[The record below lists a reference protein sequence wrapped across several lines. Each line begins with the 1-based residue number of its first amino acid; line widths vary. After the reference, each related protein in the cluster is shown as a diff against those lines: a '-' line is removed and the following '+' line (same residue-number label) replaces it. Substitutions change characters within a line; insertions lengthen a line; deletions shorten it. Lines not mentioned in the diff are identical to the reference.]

1 MTPSGNSE
9 NPSKS
14 QAAKQGITGPA
25 AKKAESERREP
36 GPDRRISVIDRR
48 DDPDRRL
55 KTRAES
61 GYTGPERRSAE
72 RREDAT
78 GLERRRGP
86 GRRLS
91 DDRRSAEEGEMT
103 PEQFEFVMAIETY
116 KKVNKRMYPTW
127 TEVLE
132 VVQQLGYRKVA
143 QRDIQLE
150 NVPEPKL
157 SKVA

>member
-1 MTPSGNSE
+1 MKPSGNSE
-9 NPSKS
+9 KNCKC
-14 QAAKQGITGPA
+14 QTAKQCITGPTV
-25 AKKAESERREP
+25 KVAESERREP
-36 GPDRRISVIDRR
+36 GPDRRLSVIDRR
-48 DDPDRRL
+48 DGLARRQQ
-55 KTRAES
+55 TRVETR
-61 GYTGPERRSAE
+61 YDGPEHRVAE
-72 RREDAT
+72 RREATT

-103 PEQFEFVMAIETY
+103 TEQFEFVMAIETY

-143 QRDIQLE
+143 QRDIQME
-150 NVPEPKL
+150 NVPEPQL

>member
-1 MTPSGNSE
+1 MTPTGNPQNSR
-9 NPSKS
+9 KS
-14 QAAKQGITGPA
+14 QATRKNITGPT
-25 AKKAESERREP
+25 AKAAESEKREEGPNRRL
-36 GPDRRISVIDRR
+36 SVIDRR
-48 DDPDRRL
+48 MGLERREQ
-55 KTRAES
+55 TPAES
-61 GYTGPERRSAE
+61 SYTSAE
-72 RREDAT
+72 RRMAERREAT

-103 PEQFEFVMAIETY
+103 PQQFEFVMAIETY

-143 QRDIQLE
+143 QRDIQME
-150 NVPEPKL
+150 NVPEPQF